1 MMFSRIAHFSRRAPT
16 MKKLMMATAVLC
28 FSPAAFASGPVAI
41 VPNEVIYPG
50 QDVDLSLLREVEV
63 TNPNIRPDYISSWD
77 DLEGTV
83 ARRTLLPGHVIPM
96 SAIREAYA
104 VERGSDVTLVFSAG
118 GLTITAP
125 GRPLESAA
133 IGDSI
138 EVRNTETG
146 VTVSGLVMA
155 DGSVRVVT
163 Q

>member
-1 MMFSRIAHFSRRAPT
+1 MMFSRIGKFARHAP
-16 MKKLMMATAVLC
+16 LLAAALFC
-28 FSPAAFASGPVAI
+28 AAPAAQAGGLVAI

-50 QDVDLSLLREVEV
+50 QDVDLALLREVEV
-63 TNPNIRPDYISSWD
+63 TNPNIRPDYVSSLE
-77 DLEGTV
+77 DLKGTV
-83 ARRTLLPGHVIPM
+83 ARRTLLPGHVIPV
-96 SAIREAYA
+96 SAVREAYA

-133 IGDSI
+133 VGDAI
-138 EVRNTETG
+138 DVRNTETG

>member
-1 MMFSRIAHFSRRAPT
+1 MFSRIGKFAPRAP
-16 MKKLMMATAVLC
+16 LLAAALLCAATA
-28 FSPAAFASGPVAI
+28 AEAGGPVAI

-50 QDVDLSLLREVEV
+50 QDVDLTLLREVEV
-63 TNPNIRPDYISSWD
+63 TNPNIRPDYVSSLE

-83 ARRTLLPGHVIPM
+83 ARRTLLPGHVIPI
-96 SAIREAYA
+96 SAVREAYA

-118 GLTITAP
+118 GLMITAP
-125 GRPLESAA
+125 GRPLASAA
-133 IGDSI
+133 VGDAI

>member
-1 MMFSRIAHFSRRAPT
+1 MVAAAFVSI
-16 MKKLMMATAVLC
+16 
-28 FSPAAFASGPVAI
+28 SPAALAGGAVAI

-50 QDVDLSLLREVEV
+50 QDIDVSLLREVEV
-63 TNPNIRPDYISSWD
+63 TNPNIRPDYVSSLA
-77 DLEGTV
+77 DLKGTV

-96 SAIREAYA
+96 SSVRAAYA
-104 VERGSDVTLVFSAG
+104 VERGSDVTLVFSAS

-133 IGDSI
+133 VGDSI
-138 EVRNTETG
+138 DVRNVETG

>member
-1 MMFSRIAHFSRRAPT
+1 
-16 MKKLMMATAVLC
+16 
-28 FSPAAFASGPVAI
+28 
-41 VPNEVIYPG
+41 
-50 QDVDLSLLREVEV
+50 
-63 TNPNIRPDYISSWD
+63 
-77 DLEGTV
+77 
-83 ARRTLLPGHVIPM
+83 
-96 SAIREAYA
+96 